1 MTAAPAIRPSAG
13 ERWLDA
19 GASMGRASR
28 TMAFIAGGSLL
39 AHLAVVSTVAVAGRT
54 PVAPP
59 TEIAVEIVHDIPKP
73 VPAEAERAKPA
84 PAKPAPAPAKA
95 RVAKSE
101 PVKSA
106 ATEPKQAKVAAAKSE
121 PAKPAPKPA
130 PAKPEAARVAK
141 AATPAHPTLRPER
154 RMAATP
160 PASQPAR
167 AEAEA
172 ERKLASLQ
180 QELQALRAE
189 QSQLRAEHADEA
201 RSVPAAFREAGIGLL
216 SGPYQ
221 AVALPG
227 TTDGAGESASYE
239 ALVFSAL
246 AKAKGIGHRMGVPG
260 TAGVRF
266 SVDAAGKLVAVE
278 LFQWSGIPE
287 LDAEALAVVRRAS
300 FPPPP
305 PGAQRTFL
313 ANVNFE
319 VDRGAH

>member
-73 VPAEAERAKPA
+73 MPAAAERAKPA
-84 PAKPAPAPAKA
+84 AATPAPAKA

-121 PAKPAPKPA
+121 PAKPVSAKSA
-130 PAKPEAARVAK
+130 AAKPEAARVAK